1 MMMKVLS
8 KTLEALGIACV
19 MIGLIDGVQG
29 SMWLELY
36 LLIIGLLVFLAG
48 WGIER
53 LVLKKKLAR
62 KSP

>member
-1 MMMKVLS
+1 MMKVLS

-48 WGIER
+48 WGIDR
-53 LVLKKKLAR
+53 LILKKQPAR

>member
-1 MMMKVLS
+1 MMKILT

-19 MIGLIDGVQG
+19 MIGLIDGIQG

-48 WGIER
+48 WGIEKV
-53 LVLKKKLAR
+53 VLKKQSSR

>member
-1 MMMKVLS
+1 MIKVLS

-53 LVLKKKLAR
+53 LLLKKQLSR

>member
-1 MMMKVLS
+1 MMKVLS

-29 SMWLELY
+29 SMWLESY
-36 LLIIGLLVFLAG
+36 LLIIGLVVFLAG

-53 LVLKKKLAR
+53 FLLKKQSSR